1 MMKRLR
7 LTPPKIDA
15 LVDGIKSIAGQE
27 EPIGKLLSRMEL
39 AEGLDLRRITCP
51 IGRYN
56 RILLIIL

>member
-1 MMKRLR
+1 MKRLR

-51 IGRYN
+51 IGLYSIRRN
-56 RILLIIL
+56 FIK